1 MEDITE
7 ATEETESL
15 VQKHIGGLNAIF
27 KAAFEG
33 GGGAAGAVKSFAT
46 GVLADLL
53 KMIPV
58 VGETLSKFSG
68 AFVAFGEKLFGL
80 GGKGAIAKQLED
92 HKTAVEAAT
101 AAREKQL
108 QVEADAAQALSNLQ
122 NNWRGAE
129 EAADRYNIGLKSLG
143 DTYQAAKW
151 SEETQQLANDWELLA
166 MHGKNVNKIAKKMA
180 PTVQQ
185 MIDKYREAGIAIPDS
200 MKAPIEKMID
210 LGLLTDAEG
219 NALTALAD
227 VEFAT
232 PLVDQIGSLVES
244 VDSLVSTLSGQLL
257 PEMDAIN
264 RFKFDDKTIRVSAEY
279 DRIQGEINLP
289 RANTGTGGQYVDFGA
304 GTPVMLHGKER
315 IMTEA
320 EGKAEAG
327 GDAALL
333 SEVTAMRRDLK
344 TLPLMIREAV
354 ILY

>member
-1 MEDITE
+1 
-7 ATEETESL
+7 
-15 VQKHIGGLNAIF
+15 
-27 KAAFEG
+27 
-33 GGGAAGAVKSFAT
+33 
-46 GVLADLL
+46 
-53 KMIPV
+53 
-58 VGETLSKFSG
+58 
-68 AFVAFGEKLFGL
+68 
-80 GGKGAIAKQLED
+80 
-92 HKTAVEAAT
+92 
-101 AAREKQL
+101 
-108 QVEADAAQALSNLQ
+108 
-122 NNWRGAE
+122 
-129 EAADRYNIGLKSLG
+129 
-143 DTYQAAKW
+143 
-151 SEETQQLANDWELLA
+151 

-344 TLPLMIREAV
+344 TLPLMIRDAV
-354 ILY
+354 ILSS